1 MQYCPTQLLYKQVRN
16 AFLFSGA
23 LLLFASC
30 EQRIDA
36 SSQEATTES
45 IKKICEDLSPSEK
58 EIFQASCLI
67 IAIDAGIA
75 DDGYKK
81 LDGLTVEEVNAMAEA
96 ISQRRKIEREQREKE
111 EAARRKKLEEERI
124 AREKEEAARRKKQ
137 EEERIAREKEEA
149 ERQRQAEIRLLTEKL
164 ATLKE
169 QETTNMR
176 HAECRNKVI
185 ICATSFRKAK
195 NEFME
200 QPVIA
205 FTIQNKSEQ
214 TLSAIIVDAV
224 LTSTGRKVPWVT
236 DAFRYS
242 FRGGL
247 NPGEEQ
253 KLELSPNMFSDWG
266 RLENRPD
273 YLLELTLK
281 QAEDETGKTI
291 WETYENVSEERDACE
306 AKLNELQ
313 NAR

>member
-124 AREKEEAARRKKQ
+124 AREKEEA
-137 EEERIAREKEEA
+137 

-169 QETTNMR
+169 QEATNMR

-236 DAFRYS
+236 DVFRYS

-291 WETYENVSEERDACE
+291 WETYENVSEERAACE

>member
-16 AFLFSGA
+16 ALLFSGA

-124 AREKEEAARRKKQ
+124 AREKEEA
-137 EEERIAREKEEA
+137 

-169 QETTNMR
+169 QEATNMR

-236 DAFRYS
+236 DSFRYS
-242 FRGGL
+242 FQGGL

-291 WETYENVSEERDACE
+291 WETYENVSEERAACE

>member
-124 AREKEEAARRKKQ
+124 AREKEEA
-137 EEERIAREKEEA
+137 

-169 QETTNMR
+169 QEATNMR

-236 DAFRYS
+236 DGFRYS
-242 FRGGL
+242 FPGGL

-291 WETYENVSEERDACE
+291 WETYENVSEERAACE

>member
-124 AREKEEAARRKKQ
+124 AREKEEA
-137 EEERIAREKEEA
+137 

-169 QETTNMR
+169 QEATNMR

-236 DAFRYS
+236 DSFRYS

-291 WETYENVSEERDACE
+291 WETYENVSEERAACE

>member
-124 AREKEEAARRKKQ
+124 E
-137 EEERIAREKEEA
+137 REKEEA

-169 QETTNMR
+169 QEATNMR

-205 FTIQNKSEQ
+205 FTIQNKGEQ

-291 WETYENVSEERDACE
+291 WETYENVSEERAACE